1 MLHSISIDIK
11 DIKPDSILVLE
22 LLCIVLFIVVSCG
35 HLYLLFNL
43 ICIVFSNATILEYID
58 IHSYNIDIILDI
70 ILYHLSH

>member
-1 MLHSISIDIK
+1 MILHSISIVID

-22 LLCIVLFIVVSCG
+22 LVWIVLDLVG
-35 HLYLLFNL
+35 

-58 IHSYNIDIILDI
+58 IHSYNIDTLLDI

>member
-22 LLCIVLFIVVSCG
+22 LVWIVLALVG
-35 HLYLLFNL
+35 

-58 IHSYNIDIILDI
+58 IHSYNIDILLDI